1 MDNAGEFLDY
11 YNKIE
16 KFLKEKEGFT
26 SFDSFS
32 QKLKNSKNSAV
43 KKFKDELISLGN
55 YGMQLFIIQ
64 RSVASLSLNLM

>member
-1 MDNAGEFLDY
+1 MDNAEEFLDY

-16 KFLKEKEGFT
+16 KFLKEKEGLT

-43 KKFKDELISLGN
+43 KILKMN
-55 YGMQLFIIQ
+55 LFH
-64 RSVASLSLNLM
+64 